1 MPRKRFCIQINGIVQ
16 GVGFRPFVYSRA
28 VQRQVGG
35 FVSNTSGGVYIEADG
50 TPESLQAF
58 IGDIRQKPPPLAR
71 ILSFTITETASQ
83 GDRQFTIRPSEDVN
97 STETPLHTLIPP
109 DIRICRDC
117 LRELF
122 DANDRRYR
130 YPFINCT
137 HCGPRYT
144 IIERLPYDRPYT
156 AMRSFD
162 MCRPCRQEYENPADR
177 RFHAQ
182 PVACPVCGP
191 RVYRLDADGNR
202 TADGDDAIRLVIE
215 DLYQG
220 RIVAIK
226 GLGGFHLSVNA
237 ADHEAVTA
245 LRGRKHRKS
254 KPLALMVRDIN
265 TAKNIAH
272 FGPEEETLLKHP
284 ANPIVLVRK
293 KKGSPLSEAIAP
305 DNDFLGI
312 MLPGTPLHCLLL
324 ENDFTA
330 LVMTSAN
337 RQGSP
342 IYYQNDAAFEGLEGI
357 ADVFL
362 MHDRDIYR
370 RCDDSVLQVQ
380 NDVPRLMRR
389 SRGYVPSPI
398 LLENGRPSI
407 LATGADLKNTVCLLQ
422 DDKAVLS
429 PHIGDLQDHD
439 TYRFFTET
447 IDHLK
452 RLFQIHPE
460 QVACDLHP
468 GFYSSRWARDVSGL
482 PVIAVQHHHAHLAAC
497 LAENGCRV
505 PVVGIILDGT
515 GYGTDGTIWGG
526 EILIGDFSGFQRFA
540 HLEYMPLAGGESAI
554 AAPWKIAV
562 AYLYQTFGHMMPE
575 LPFLA
580 DVDYRQLMEAIE
592 KEINVLPTSSCGRL
606 FDAVAVIC
614 GGKSHI
620 DYEGQAAI
628 EFMHTARADDND
640 IRRAKPFDYALR
652 KGKNQAL
659 VLTTRS
665 ILQGVVQAVQS
676 GVPKAVISRKFHQ
689 TLIRMFTEGALA
701 AREQSGIRE
710 IVLSGGVMQNHL
722 LFAGLMQALK
732 QHDFDVITHRQV
744 PCNDGGISLGQAMI
758 GRNALPILG
767 GESRWHL

>member
-1 MPRKRFCIQINGIVQ
+1 
-16 GVGFRPFVYSRA
+16 
-28 VQRQVGG
+28 
-35 FVSNTSGGVYIEADG
+35 VYIEAEG
-50 TPESLQAF
+50 SPENLLAF
-58 IGDIRQKPPPLAR
+58 MHDLTHQPPPLAQ
-71 ILSFTITETASQ
+71 ITSISSTETAVA
-83 GDRQFTIRPSEDVN
+83 GDTYFQIHPSTDTDTRDAHASNLICPDMGLCED
-97 STETPLHTLIPP
+97 
-109 DIRICRDC
+109 CR
-117 LRELF
+117 RELF

-144 IIERLPYDRPYT
+144 IIEHLPYDRPYT
-156 AMRSFD
+156 AMHSFE
-162 MCRPCRQEYENPADR
+162 MCRSCRHEYENPADR

-182 PVACPVCGP
+182 PVACSACGP
-191 RVYRLDADGNR
+191 QVYRLDADGNR
-202 TADGDDAIRLVIE
+202 TADGADAIRHVID
-215 DLYQG
+215 DLLKG
-220 RIVAIK
+220 SIVAIK

-237 ADHEAVTA
+237 IDHEAVTL
-245 LRGRKHRKS
+245 LRRRKRRKS

-265 TAKNIAH
+265 AAHNIAR
-272 FGPEEETLLKHP
+272 FGPVEETLLKHP
-284 ANPIVLVRK
+284 ANPIILVRK

-324 ENDFTA
+324 ESDFA
-330 LVMTSAN
+330 PLVMTSAN
-337 RQGSP
+337 PQGTP
-342 IYYQNDAAFEGLEGI
+342 IYYQNEAAFEGLQGI

-370 RCDDSVLQVQ
+370 RCDDSVVQVQ

-429 PHIGDLQDHD
+429 PHIGNLQDHD

-452 RLFQIHPE
+452 RLFQIHPK

-497 LAENGCRV
+497 LAENRCRG
-505 PVVGIILDGT
+505 PAIGIILDGT
-515 GYGTDGTIWGG
+515 GYGTDGAVWGG

-562 AYLYQTFGHMMPE
+562 AYLYQTFGNTLPE

-580 DVDYRQLMEAIE
+580 DVNYRPLMEAIE
-592 KEINVLPTSSCGRL
+592 KELNVLPTSSCGRL
-606 FDAVAVIC
+606 FDAVATIC

-628 EFMHTARADDND
+628 EFMHAAHADDND
-640 IRRAKPFDYALR
+640 IFRAKPFDYALR
-652 KGKNQAL
+652 KGEHQAL
-659 VLTTRS
+659 VMTTRG
-665 ILQGVVQAVQS
+665 ILQEVVQAVQNEI
-676 GVPKAVISRKFHQ
+676 PTAIISRKIHQ
-689 TLIRMFTEGALA
+689 TLIRMFTDGALA

-744 PCNDGGISLGQAMI
+744 PCNDGGLSLGQAMI
-758 GRNALPILG
+758 GRNALPISG
-767 GESRWHL
+767 GESRRRL